1 MGNLEIEKSR
11 ERERER
17 EKARKRASECDYF
30 VVLNERQRQKCNFLG
45 EKTLVAIKKQSRH
58 APLLNKI
65 NNMSAE
71 ALESISTDDLMKEV
85 QRRID
90 CAKKPEKRIILIGAF
105 ALSFVLFIFFRSFF
119 SFVLFRVISLS
130 LSLVGFGKLI
140 ENNQP
145 QLRTR
150 KRRSAWMW
158 QRHASAKD

>member
-1 MGNLEIEKSR
+1 MEK
-11 ERERER
+11 
-17 EKARKRASECDYF
+17 K
-30 VVLNERQRQKCNFLG
+30 G
-45 EKTLVAIKKQSRH
+45 
-58 APLLNKI
+58 KI
-65 NNMSAE
+65 RPRRTKNNRTHLFYKNNTMSAE

-105 ALSFVLFIFFRSFF
+105 ALSSVRVLFFRSF
-119 SFVLFRVISLS
+119 VLFHVISLS
-130 LSLVGFGKLI
+130 LIGFGKLI
-140 ENNQP
+140 EINQP